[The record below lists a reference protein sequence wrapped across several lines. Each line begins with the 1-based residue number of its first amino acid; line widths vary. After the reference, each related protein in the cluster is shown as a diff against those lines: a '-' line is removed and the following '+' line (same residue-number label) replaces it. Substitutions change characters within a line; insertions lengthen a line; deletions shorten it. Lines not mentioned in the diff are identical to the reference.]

1 MKSKKGSYNSRTTI
15 ISIIILDLIL
25 MSLFLFFSGQ
35 ILKDFQNSNNLSTIV
50 ISSFAIAIP
59 GTLLILIIIQFH
71 HLLKNRYSPG
81 NNFKKNIVIYFI
93 ITIFL
98 VVIPQSFISINLIK
112 ISTDNWLNNRVK
124 QAIDIGFNMA
134 LDIENKNRKSIIS
147 LSKNS
152 IFSSVIKDLYI
163 DKQITIADINTLNSL
178 ISSIEIFT
186 TDGEPIIKIGNDI
199 LYINQIDKLKIDS
212 FYPKAKRSNFEV
224 LYYQYLMQIS
234 GKDKIVILS
243 HTLPVNFTK
252 NGTLLTSVKNSL
264 LTTTPKNKDISFGIF
279 IYYLLFSIPLILL
292 AILGC
297 FIFSDEIVKPL
308 KDIEEAIRSV
318 AHGNYSYRIL
328 SKKKNEFNIL
338 INSFNNMIKEIEKSR
353 NKLKHTEQIS
363 TWQDIAT
370 RLAHEIRNPLTP
382 IKLTAQRVLFK
393 ESSKSEGKI
402 NSKHMETIIKE
413 VTRMEKLLNEFRDF
427 ARFPQLKI
435 ENSSVKNT
443 IEEAINI
450 YKTTY
455 PDILFDLTGIE
466 DTYVDIDK
474 SQIIQVISNLT
485 INGIHAMDSSGIIKF
500 VSETVQKKGKDFC
513 RLSIRDSGHGI
524 SKEIIPNIFKPYF
537 TTKYNGSGLGL
548 AIVNKIIL
556 DHKGKIWIES
566 AVEIGTTFYFEFP
579 KEVL

>member
-1 MKSKKGSYNSRTTI
+1 MKSKKRSNNSRTTI

-35 ILKDFQNSNNLSTIV
+35 ILKDFQNSSNLSTIV
-50 ISSFAIAIP
+50 ISSFAIVIP
-59 GTLLILIIIQFH
+59 GTLVILIFIQFH
-71 HLLKNRYSPG
+71 HLLKNKYRPG

-112 ISTDNWLNNRVK
+112 TSTDNWLNNRVK
-124 QAIDIGFNMA
+124 QAVEIGFNMA
-134 LDIENKNRKSIIS
+134 LDIENQNRKSIIS
-147 LSKNS
+147 LSRNK
-152 IFSSVIKDLYI
+152 IFSSVIKNLYI
-163 DKQITIADINTLNSL
+163 DKQITISEINTLNSL
-178 ISSIEIFT
+178 ISSIELFT

-199 LYINQIDKLKIDS
+199 LYINNLDKLKINS
-212 FYPKAKRSNFEV
+212 FYPKAKRNSFEV
-224 LYYQYLMQIS
+224 LYYQYLIQ
-234 GKDKIVILS
+234 DKIVVLS
-243 HTLPVNFTK
+243 HILPKNFTK

-264 LTTTPKNKDISFGIF
+264 LATTPRSKDISFGMF

-382 IKLTAQRVLFK
+382 IKLSAQRVLLK
-393 ESSKSEGKI
+393 ESGKTD
-402 NSKHMETIIKE
+402 NKVNTKHMETIIKE

-435 ENSSVKNT
+435 ENVSVKTT
-443 IEEAINI
+443 IDEAINI

-455 PDILFDLTGIE
+455 PNILFDLTGVE
-466 DTYVDIDK
+466 DIYVDIDK

-485 INGIHAMDSSGIIKF
+485 INGIHAMESSGIIQY
-500 VSETVQKKGKDFC
+500 VSETVQKKGQEIC
-513 RLSIRDSGHGI
+513 RLSIKDNGHGI

-566 AVEIGTTFYFEFP
+566 AVEVGTTFYFEFP
-579 KEVL
+579 KEAL